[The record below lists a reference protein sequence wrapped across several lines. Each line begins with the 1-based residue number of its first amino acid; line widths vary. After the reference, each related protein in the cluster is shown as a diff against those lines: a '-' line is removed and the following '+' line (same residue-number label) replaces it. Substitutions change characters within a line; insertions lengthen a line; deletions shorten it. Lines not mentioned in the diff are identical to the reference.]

1 MPSWQSFRKAL
12 PHLWDCSITS
22 AAAPPCTV
30 NIPLNLCPPPDIQ
43 FITGWSYFGA
53 PQASYFKKLFWLL
66 VILASF
72 SVSLWLI
79 HFQAEVYLLSYT
91 KINIEDRSADLK
103 DTYFPSVVI
112 CNVNPLRKSFIYW
125 LQENL
130 EINGWTNVSIKETF
144 DLIGSQY
151 FSPKTEET
159 SEETKKL
166 KEYILQAEFFQNYF
180 LEFMNESIKTKDLN
194 ITSEMNK
201 IFLYDFLEDEEELLE
216 TLGQYTEATKK
227 TYHENFLY
235 QLASQ
240 WKIGQMI
247 PHIRWDGMDPED
259 RNGTGG
265 VYLELGFGTN
275 YGVCSFISPFY
286 RMPPEGL
293 ETSLQYLPKGALNG
307 ENNGLSLLL
316 GNY

>member
-1 MPSWQSFRKAL
+1 MTKLRGRTSSTLGVF
-12 PHLWDCSITS
+12 HNFCSSTS
-22 AAAPPCTV
+22 MH
-30 NIPLNLCPPPDIQ
+30 
-43 FITGWSYFGA
+43 GWSFFGS
-53 PQASYFKKLFWLL
+53 PQASYWQKLFWLL
-66 VILASF
+66 VILSSF

-79 HFQAEVYLLSYT
+79 QIQTYFYLTSFV
-91 KINIEDRSADLK
+91 KINIEDRSADLG

-130 EINGWTNVSIKETF
+130 EISGWTNVTIKDTF
-144 DLIGSQY
+144 DLMFSQY
-151 FSPKTEET
+151 FSPKREET

-166 KEYILQAEFFQNYF
+166 TEFILQSKFFQDYF
-180 LEFMNESIKTKDLN
+180 QNFRAERSHNQSIG
-194 ITSEMNK
+194 ISSEMNK
-201 IFLYDFLEDEEELLE
+201 IFLYDFLNDEEELLD
-216 TLGQYTEATKK
+216 TLGEYTESTKR
-227 TYHENFLY
+227 TYHENFLHKI
-235 QLASQ
+235 ASQ

-247 PHIRWDGMDPED
+247 PHIRWDGMDPDD
-259 RNGTGG
+259 RQGTGG

-293 ETSLQYLPKGALNG
+293 ETSLQDLPKGALNG

-316 GNY
+316 GRC

>member
-1 MPSWQSFRKAL
+1 MAKFRKKASSAVGVFNNF
-12 PHLWDCSITS
+12 CSSTS
-22 AAAPPCTV
+22 MH
-30 NIPLNLCPPPDIQ
+30 
-43 FITGWSYFGA
+43 GWSFFGS
-53 PQASYFKKLFWLL
+53 PQASFFQKLFWLL
-66 VILASF
+66 VILFSF
-72 SVSLWLI
+72 AVSLKLI
-79 HFQAEVYLLSYT
+79 HFQSYFYLNSFI
-91 KINIEDRSADLK
+91 KINIEDRSADLE

-130 EINGWTNVSIKETF
+130 EINDWKNISITNTF
-144 DLIGSQY
+144 DLMFSQY
-151 FSPKTEET
+151 FSPKNGET

-166 KEYILQAEFFQNYF
+166 TEYILQSKFFQDYF
-180 LEFMNESIKTKDLN
+180 ENFRNERIKTQNLS
-194 ITSEMNK
+194 ISSEMNK
-201 IFLYDFLEDEEELLE
+201 IFMYEFLNDEDELLA
-216 TLGQYTEATKK
+216 TLGEYTESTRK
-227 TYHENFLY
+227 TYHENFLH

-247 PHIRWDGMDPED
+247 PHIRWDGMDPDD

-275 YGVCSFISPFY
+275 YGVCTFISPFY

-293 ETSLQYLPKGALNG
+293 ETSLQDLPRGALNG

-316 GNY
+316 GECYTDYTSFLY